1 MYWHSD
7 TPNRTG
13 IYGAGMALAFGINF
27 NNLHNS
33 WGNMKFNNQADILLD
48 AEIALGHN
56 SFNLRY
62 AIADNP
68 WYYIIKPG
76 DTYYG
81 IANRML
87 NGTVISDQRQAWN
100 PHQLATNLQI
110 GEAIFIN
117 DPNNIFYQGQSWWS
131 RYKSRQRQRVGER
144 LEALA
149 SAEIGIFSFASS
161 LNKTPIDPFPLPIFK
176 INEYY
181 LNWIFDK
188 NQNGDGKGG

>member
-68 WYYIIKPG
+68 WYYIIKRG

-87 NGTVISDQRQAWN
+87 NGTVINGKRGI
-100 PHQLATNLQI
+100 LTNLQ
-110 GEAIFIN
+110 
-117 DPNNIFYQGQSWWS
+117 
-131 RYKSRQRQRVGER
+131 
-144 LEALA
+144 L
-149 SAEIGIFSFASS
+149 
-161 LNKTPIDPFPLPIFK
+161 IFK
-176 INEYY
+176 LEKQYSLMILTIYFIKVS
-181 LNWIFDK
+181 LGGPGISQDK
-188 NQNGDGKGG
+188 DKE